1 MKTSEE
7 MTEYVIKKLNEHRQK
22 VSRRNDFIKK
32 ITFGLVN
39 PAKHNALTEEFTDS
53 EEVKGVGFMNRKISL
68 IATTVSLLM
77 IMTATVSIISLN
89 MGKPDFDAAT
99 NMIESSSTS
108 ETSTKYSTG
117 TSASSG
123 ESQILTAVSSDS
135 AYILTAKTTAVSV
148 KHAEE
153 TKKTAKTTYLAE
165 SAQTMAVRTT
175 DTVKNTVVTTVE
187 KEIPEQ
193 TAEPIRTEKVTK
205 VQTTET
211 AITAVQTEK
220 PLHTTANNPVADESI
235 DVFQITPSTDGVDEF
250 MELHHEKYGHDGS
263 GNCYNVTP
271 QEITDKYGLCIFK
284 FDGDGGGNIYG
295 EGFLLYENEIYHL
308 GNAWGGYGLSSF
320 AIADIDHN
328 GSNELYFAFSW
339 GSGIH
344 RSQLCYFDMQ
354 SKEISKEIID
364 FGEYSYVDNDTVFD
378 SKDGVLLVCH
388 AEWDYKTGFFTEG
401 EEVGKIV
408 FEDDKIRLVPT
419 ARFDNWW
426 DLRT

>member
-7 MTEYVIKKLNEHRQK
+7 MTEYVIKKLNEYRQK

-68 IATTVSLLM
+68 IATTVSLMM

-99 NMIESSSTS
+99 DMIESSSTS
-108 ETSTKYSTG
+108 DTSTEYSTG

-123 ESQILTAVSSDS
+123 EPQVLTAVSSDS
-135 AYILTAKTTAVSV
+135 VYILTAKTTAVSV
-148 KHAEE
+148 TRAEE
-153 TKKTAKTTYLAE
+153 TRKTAKTTYLVE
-165 SAQTMAVRTT
+165 STQTTKVKTT
-175 DTVKNTVVTTVE
+175 DAENNTDVTAVE

-193 TAEPIRTEKVTK
+193 TAEPIHTEKVTK

-250 MELHHEKYGHDGS
+250 MELHHEKYGHNGS

-271 QEITDKYGLCIFK
+271 KEITDKYGLCIFK
-284 FDGDGGGNIYG
+284 FDGDGGGTIYG
-295 EGFLLYENEIYHL
+295 EGFLLYENEIYPI
-308 GNAWGGYGLSSF
+308 GCSFGGWGLTSF
-320 AIADIDHN
+320 AVTDTDHN
-328 GSNELYFAFSW
+328 GSNELYFTYSC

-344 RSQLCYFDMQ
+344 RSALSYFDMQ
-354 SKEISKEIID
+354 SKDIIYFD
-364 FGEYSYVDNDTVFD
+364 YEYWDYDMILSDKNGML
-378 SKDGVLLVCH
+378 SICH
-388 AEWDYKTGFFTEG
+388 AEEEFTAEAGIEFKAG
-401 EEVGKIV
+401 EEIGRIGFV
-408 FEDDKIRLVPT
+408 DDEIQLMLKTDVC
-419 ARFDNWW
+419 
-426 DLRT
+426 

>member
-22 VSRRNDFIKK
+22 VIRRNDFIKK

-89 MGKPDFDAAT
+89 MGKPDFDSAT
-99 NMIESSSTS
+99 EMLESSSAS
-108 ETSTKYSTG
+108 ETSTNYSTG

-123 ESQILTAVSSDS
+123 EPQVLTAVSSDS
-135 AYILTAKTTAVSV
+135 VYILTAKTTAVSATY
-148 KHAEE
+148 AEK
-153 TKKTAKTTYLAE
+153 TMKTAKTTYLVESTQTIKIETIDAE
-165 SAQTMAVRTT
+165 NNTT
-175 DTVKNTVVTTVE
+175 VTAVE
-187 KEIPEQ
+187 KEIHEQ
-193 TAEPIRTEKVTK
+193 TTEPVRTEKVTK

-220 PLHTTANNPVADESI
+220 PLHTTANNPVADENI

-250 MELHHEKYGHDGS
+250 MESFREKYGHDGS

-271 QEITDKYGLCIFK
+271 REITDKYGLCIFK
-284 FDGDGGGNIYG
+284 FDGDGRGTIYG
-295 EGFLLYENEIYHL
+295 EGFLLYENEIYPL
-308 GNAWGGYGLSSF
+308 GDSFGGWGLTSF
-320 AIADIDHN
+320 AVADIDHN
-328 GSNELYFAFSW
+328 GSNELYFTYSW

-344 RSQLCYFDMQ
+344 RSELGYFDMQ
-354 SKEISKEIID
+354 SKDIIYFD
-364 FGEYSYVDNDTVFD
+364 YEYWDYDMILSDKNGML
-378 SKDGVLLVCH
+378 SICH
-388 AEWDYKTGFFTEG
+388 AEEEFTAGAGIEFTAG
-401 EEVGKIV
+401 EEIGRIGFV
-408 FEDDKIRLVPT
+408 DDEIQLMLKTDVC
-419 ARFDNWW
+419 
-426 DLRT
+426 

>member
-22 VSRRNDFIKK
+22 VIRRNDFIKK

-39 PAKHNALTEEFTDS
+39 PEKYNALTEEFTDS

-89 MGKPDFDAAT
+89 MGKPDFDAT
-99 NMIESSSTS
+99 TDMIESSSDS
-108 ETSTKYSTG
+108 ETSTEYSTG

-135 AYILTAKTTAVSV
+135 AYIMTEKTTAVSV
-148 KHAEE
+148 NHAEE

-165 SAQTMAVRTT
+165 SSQTMAVRTT

-193 TAEPIRTEKVTK
+193 TAEPIYTEKVTK

-211 AITAVQTEK
+211 AITAVQTKE
-220 PLHTTANNPVADESI
+220 PLHTTANNPVADEII

-271 QEITDKYGLCIFK
+271 KEITDKYGLCIFK
-284 FDGDGGGNIYG
+284 FDGDGGGTIYG
-295 EGFLLYENEIYHL
+295 EGFLLYENEIYPL
-308 GNAWGGYGLSSF
+308 GISFGGWGLTSF
-320 AIADIDHN
+320 AVADTDHN
-328 GSNELYFAFSW
+328 GSNELYFTYSW

-344 RSQLCYFDMQ
+344 RSELGYFDMQ
-354 SKEISKEIID
+354 SKDIIYFD
-364 FGEYSYVDNDTVFD
+364 YEY
-378 SKDGVLLVCH
+378 
-388 AEWDYKTGFFTEG
+388 WDYDMILSDKNGMLSICHVEEEFTAEAGIEFTVG
-401 EEVGKIV
+401 EEIGRIGFV
-408 FEDDKIRLVPT
+408 DDEIQLMLKTDVR
-419 ARFDNWW
+419 
-426 DLRT
+426 